1 MAVESL
7 ILFLIL
13 FKEEKT
19 NMNKKKILIAD
30 DDYDVTASIL
40 SILKNQGHDVVT
52 ASTGEEALVKFT
64 EFNPEIVFLDLM
76 MEKFDSGVTVC
87 KKIRENNKNVKIY
100 LISAAG
106 NRKSDIS
113 EILEMGF
120 NGSLSK
126 PVIPGD
132 ILNLL
137 N

>member
-1 MAVESL
+1 
-7 ILFLIL
+7 
-13 FKEEKT
+13 
-19 NMNKKKILIAD
+19 MNKKKILIAD